1 MEYGVAVP
9 VRGGPVERPADA
21 EVAGRMRELEEDN
34 ARLRLLVSELLV
46 ENQRLREGARKAV
59 APAA

>member
-1 MEYGVAVP
+1 MEYGVARP
-9 VRGGPVERPADA
+9 VRVGSVERPADA
-21 EVAGRMRELEEDN
+21 DVASRMRELEEEN

-46 ENQRLREGARKAV
+46 ENQRLRESARKAV